1 MIAQGGRGLGSAESG
16 PGNVST
22 RDPTALDY
30 AYAMVSPYPFTGGGQ
45 NARSIDVHTHILP
58 SPARWMKLSE
68 RFGYGG
74 FVSLQGLAERNAR
87 GCCQANM
94 MVDGRLFRVIEDNC
108 WDAGQRIK
116 ECDQHGVGV
125 QVLSTVPVM
134 FAYWARPQHTI
145 DLARW
150 LNDDL
155 AETCRAN
162 PERFVGL
169 GTLPM
174 NDVPSAVRELE
185 RCINDLG
192 FAGVQIGS
200 NVNGVE
206 LGYPSLREVFAAAER
221 LGACV
226 FVHPWEMIGARHRHN
241 EQPPAPPEMT
251 ERYKKFWGAWLV
263 GMPAETCLALCSVL
277 CSGML
282 ATLPKLRIGF
292 AHGGGSFAGT
302 IGRIEHGYAARPD
315 LCATECA
322 VSPLTQ
328 VKRGAVYVD
337 SLVHDPDS
345 LRSLIKVFGAD
356 RIALGSDYPFPLG
369 EDRPG
374 EMIRRMADLSEPV
387 KERLLWGTAS
397 EFLGSRVGG

>member
-1 MIAQGGRGLGSAESG
+1 MRA
-16 PGNVST
+16 
-22 RDPTALDY
+22 
-30 AYAMVSPYPFTGGGQ
+30 
-45 NARSIDVHTHILP
+45 IDLHTHILP
-58 SPARWMKLSE
+58 APKRWPRLAE

-74 FVSLQGLAERNAR
+74 FISLEEVAAGSPR

-94 MVDGRLFRVIEDNC
+94 VQDGKLFRVIDENC
-108 WDAGQRIK
+108 WDPAARIR
-116 ECDQHGVGV
+116 ECDEHGVGV

-134 FAYWARPQHTI
+134 FCYWARASDTV

-174 NDVPSAVRELE
+174 NDPAAAVKELE
-185 RCINDLG
+185 RCTTELG

-206 LGYPSLREVFAAAER
+206 LGDPSLFDVFAAAER

-226 FVHPWEMIGARHRHN
+226 FVHPWEMIGARHRHR
-241 EQPPAPPEMT
+241 ESPPAPPEMT

-277 CSGML
+277 CCGML
-282 ATLPKLRIGF
+282 AKLPRLRIGF

-315 LCATECA
+315 LCATECP
-322 VSPLTQ
+322 VSPRSWIE
-328 VKRGAVYVD
+328 RGAVYVD
-337 SLVHDPDS
+337 SLVHDAGS
-345 LRSLIKVFGAD
+345 LRELIRVFGAE

-369 EDRPG
+369 EERPG
-374 EMIRRMADLSEPV
+374 ATIRSMGLEKRVE
-387 KERLLWGTAS
+387 ERLLWGTAA
-397 EFLGSRVGG
+397 EFLGTSLKAAVFS

>member
-1 MIAQGGRGLGSAESG
+1 MK
-16 PGNVST
+16 
-22 RDPTALDY
+22 
-30 AYAMVSPYPFTGGGQ
+30 
-45 NARSIDVHTHILP
+45 SIDVHTHILP
-58 SPARWMKLSE
+58 SPRRWMKLSE

-74 FVSLQGLAERNAR
+74 FVSLQELAERNAR

-134 FAYWARPQHTI
+134 FCYWAKPQHTI

-155 AETCRAN
+155 AETCRGN

-174 NDVPSAVRELE
+174 NDVEAAVRELE
-185 RCINDLG
+185 RCVNELG

-200 NVNGVE
+200 NVNGME
-206 LGYPSLREVFAAAER
+206 LGDPSLAPVFDAAAR

-226 FVHPWEMIGARHRHN
+226 FVHPWEMIGAKHRHL
-241 EQPPAPPEMT
+241 ELPPAPPEMT

-282 ATLPKLRIGF
+282 ARLPNLRIGF
-292 AHGGGSFAGT
+292 AHGGGSFTGT
-302 IGRIEHGYAARPD
+302 IGRIEHGYKARPD
-315 LCATECA
+315 LCATECPI
-322 VSPLTQ
+322 SPRAQ
-328 VKRGAVYVD
+328 VERGVVFVD
-337 SLVHDPDS
+337 SLVHDADA
-345 LRSLIKVFGAD
+345 LRGLVKLFGE
-356 RIALGSDYPFPLG
+356 RRVMLGSDYPFPLG

-374 EMIRRMADLSEPV
+374 ELIRGMGLDAETQR
-387 KERLLWGTAS
+387 RLLWATAR
-397 EFLGSRVGG
+397 EFLGGKTRTEFGPG